1 MHHIKRQ
8 KIKENKMQK
17 NKINIAK
24 KTLKE
29 LENIS
34 LKKISIKKILNG
46 EKNIKFSNKNDL
58 LININ
63 RYFDYLLKKNLIN
76 IENSSSK
83 DMLFEVYMARL
94 DILNLH
100 RKSILNIIEN
110 LYTEPK
116 LVITLLP
123 SIVESIIV
131 IATLSNI
138 DVNGLKGVAKIK
150 VLFILYL
157 FIIFS
162 WRGDE
167 STSLEKTMTTL
178 DKYLNNI
185 EKIFKFF

>member
-1 MHHIKRQ
+1 
-8 KIKENKMQK
+8 MQK
-17 NKINIAK
+17 NKIDIAK

-110 LYTEPK
+110 LYTQPK

-167 STSLEKTMTTL
+167 SISLEKTMTTL

>member
-1 MHHIKRQ
+1 
-8 KIKENKMQK
+8 MQN

-29 LENIS
+29 LEKVS

-110 LYTEPK
+110 LYTQPK

-167 STSLEKTMTTL
+167 TTSLEKTMTSL

>member
-1 MHHIKRQ
+1 
-8 KIKENKMQK
+8 MQK
-17 NKINIAK
+17 NKIVVAK

-29 LENIS
+29 LESIS

-46 EKNIKFSNKNDL
+46 EKNIKFTNKNDL
-58 LININ
+58 IININ

-100 RKSILNIIEN
+100 RKSVLNIIEN
-110 LYTEPK
+110 LFTQPK
-116 LVITLLP
+116 LLITLLP
-123 SIVESIIV
+123 SIVQSIIV
-131 IATLSNI
+131 IATISNI
-138 DVNGLKGVAKIK
+138 DVNGLKGIAKIK

-162 WRGDE
+162 WRSDE
-167 STSLEKTMTTL
+167 SASLEKTMTTL

>member
-1 MHHIKRQ
+1 
-8 KIKENKMQK
+8 MQK
-17 NKINIAK
+17 NKIDVAK

-58 LININ
+58 IININ

-100 RKSILNIIEN
+100 RKSVLNIIEN
-110 LYTEPK
+110 LFTQPK
-116 LVITLLP
+116 LLIILLP
-123 SIVESIIV
+123 SIVQSIIV
-131 IATLSNI
+131 IATISNI
-138 DVNGLKGVAKIK
+138 DVNGLKGIAKIK

-162 WRGDE
+162 WRNDK
-167 STSLEKTMTTL
+167 SASLEKTMTTL

>member
-1 MHHIKRQ
+1 
-8 KIKENKMQK
+8 MQK

-110 LYTEPK
+110 LYTQPK

-123 SIVESIIV
+123 SIIESIIV

-138 DVNGLKGVAKIK
+138 DVNGLKGIAKIK

-167 STSLEKTMTTL
+167 SESLEKTMTTL

>member
-1 MHHIKRQ
+1 
-8 KIKENKMQK
+8 MQK
-17 NKINIAK
+17 NKIDVAK

-58 LININ
+58 IININ

-100 RKSILNIIEN
+100 RKSVLNIIEN
-110 LYTEPK
+110 LFTQPK
-116 LVITLLP
+116 LLITLLP
-123 SIVESIIV
+123 SIVQSIIL
-131 IATLSNI
+131 IATISNI
-138 DVNGLKGVAKIK
+138 DVNGLKGIAKIK

-162 WRGDE
+162 WRNDK
-167 STSLEKTMTTL
+167 SASLEKTMTTL

>member
-1 MHHIKRQ
+1 
-8 KIKENKMQK
+8 MQK
-17 NKINIAK
+17 NKIVVAK

-29 LENIS
+29 LESIS

-46 EKNIKFSNKNDL
+46 EKNIKFTNKNDL
-58 LININ
+58 IININ

-100 RKSILNIIEN
+100 RKSVLNIIEN
-110 LYTEPK
+110 LFTQPK
-116 LVITLLP
+116 LLITLLP
-123 SIVESIIV
+123 SIVQSIIV
-131 IATLSNI
+131 IATISNI
-138 DVNGLKGVAKIK
+138 DVNGLKGIAKIK

-157 FIIFS
+157 LIIFS
-162 WRGDE
+162 WRSDE
-167 STSLEKTMTTL
+167 SASLEKTMTTL

>member
-1 MHHIKRQ
+1 
-8 KIKENKMQK
+8 MQK
-17 NKINIAK
+17 NKIDIAK

-46 EKNIKFSNKNDL
+46 EKNIKFSNVNDL

-100 RKSILNIIEN
+100 RKSVLNIIEN
-110 LYTEPK
+110 LFTQPK
-116 LVITLLP
+116 LLIILLP
-123 SIVESIIV
+123 SIVQSIIV
-131 IATLSNI
+131 IATISNI
-138 DVNGLKGVAKIK
+138 DVNGLKGIAKIK

-162 WRGDE
+162 WRNDK
-167 STSLEKTMTTL
+167 SASLEKTMTTL

>member
-1 MHHIKRQ
+1 
-8 KIKENKMQK
+8 MQK
-17 NKINIAK
+17 NKIDIAK

-29 LENIS
+29 LESVS

-46 EKNIKFSNKNDL
+46 ENNIKFSNKNDL

-63 RYFDYLLKKNLIN
+63 KYFDYLLKKNLIN

-100 RKSILNIIEN
+100 RKSVLNIIEN
-110 LYTEPK
+110 LFTQPK
-116 LVITLLP
+116 LLITLLP
-123 SIVESIIV
+123 SIVQSIIV
-131 IATLSNI
+131 IATISNI
-138 DVNGLKGVAKIK
+138 NVNGLKGIAKIK

-162 WRGDE
+162 WRNDK
-167 STSLEKTMTTL
+167 SASLEKTMTTL

-185 EKIFKFF
+185 EQIFKFIK

>member
-1 MHHIKRQ
+1 
-8 KIKENKMQK
+8 MQK
-17 NKINIAK
+17 NKIDIAK

-46 EKNIKFSNKNDL
+46 KKNIKFSNKKDL
-58 LININ
+58 LTNIN
-63 RYFDYLLKKNLIN
+63 KYFDYLLKKNLIN

-100 RKSILNIIEN
+100 RKSILNIIQN
-110 LYTEPK
+110 LYTQPK

-138 DVNGLKGVAKIK
+138 DVNGLKGIAKIK

-162 WRGDE
+162 WRSDE
-167 STSLEKTMTTL
+167 SESLEKTMTTL

>member
-1 MHHIKRQ
+1 
-8 KIKENKMQK
+8 MQK
-17 NKINIAK
+17 NKIDIAK

-46 EKNIKFSNKNDL
+46 EKNIKFLNKNDL

-100 RKSILNIIEN
+100 RKSILNIIDN
-110 LYTEPK
+110 LYAHPK

-123 SIVESIIV
+123 SIIESIIV
-131 IATLSNI
+131 IATLSNV
-138 DVNGLKGVAKIK
+138 DVNGLKGIAKIK

-157 FIIFS
+157 LIIFS
-162 WRGDE
+162 WRSDE
-167 STSLEKTMTTL
+167 SASLEKTMTSL
-178 DKYLNNI
+178 DKYLSNI

>member
-1 MHHIKRQ
+1 
-8 KIKENKMQK
+8 MQK
-17 NKINIAK
+17 NKIDIAK

-34 LKKISIKKILNG
+34 LKKISLKKILNG

-58 LININ
+58 IININ

-110 LYTEPK
+110 LYTQPK
-116 LVITLLP
+116 LVIKLLP
-123 SIVESIIV
+123 SIVESMIL

-162 WRGDE
+162 WRNDK
-167 STSLEKTMTTL
+167 SASLEKTMTTL
-178 DKYLNNI
+178 DKYLSNI

>member
-1 MHHIKRQ
+1 
-8 KIKENKMQK
+8 MQK
-17 NKINIAK
+17 NKIDIAK

-34 LKKISIKKILNG
+34 LKKISIQKILNG

-63 RYFDYLLKKNLIN
+63 KYFDYLLKKNLIN

-110 LYTEPK
+110 LYTQPK

-123 SIVESIIV
+123 SIIESIIV

-138 DVNGLKGVAKIK
+138 DVNGLKGIAKIK

-162 WRGDE
+162 WRNDK
-167 STSLEKTMTTL
+167 SASLEKTMTTL

-185 EKIFKFF
+185 EKIFKLF

>member
-1 MHHIKRQ
+1 
-8 KIKENKMQK
+8 MQK

-110 LYTEPK
+110 LYTQPK

-167 STSLEKTMTTL
+167 SISLEKTMTTL

>member
-1 MHHIKRQ
+1 
-8 KIKENKMQK
+8 MQK

-110 LYTEPK
+110 LYTQPK

-138 DVNGLKGVAKIK
+138 DVNGLKGIAKIK
-150 VLFILYL
+150 VLFLLYL
-157 FIIFS
+157 LIIFS

-167 STSLEKTMTTL
+167 STSLEKTMTAL

>member
-1 MHHIKRQ
+1 
-8 KIKENKMQK
+8 MQK
-17 NKINIAK
+17 NKIDVAK

-34 LKKISIKKILNG
+34 LKKISIKKILNS

-58 LININ
+58 IININ

-100 RKSILNIIEN
+100 RKSVLNIIEN
-110 LYTEPK
+110 LFTQPK
-116 LVITLLP
+116 LLITLLP
-123 SIVESIIV
+123 SIVQSIIL
-131 IATLSNI
+131 IATISNI
-138 DVNGLKGVAKIK
+138 DVNGLKGIAKIK

-162 WRGDE
+162 WRNDK
-167 STSLEKTMTTL
+167 SASLEKTMTTL

>member
-1 MHHIKRQ
+1 
-8 KIKENKMQK
+8 MQK
-17 NKINIAK
+17 NKIDIAK

-46 EKNIKFSNKNDL
+46 EKNIKFLNKNDL

-110 LYTEPK
+110 LYTQPK
-116 LVITLLP
+116 LVITLFP
-123 SIVESIIV
+123 SIIESIIV

-138 DVNGLKGVAKIK
+138 DVNGLKGIAKIK

-157 FIIFS
+157 LIIFI
-162 WRGDE
+162 WRSDE
-167 STSLEKTMTTL
+167 SVSLEKTMTTL

-185 EKIFKFF
+185 EKIFKLF

>member
-1 MHHIKRQ
+1 
-8 KIKENKMQK
+8 MQK
-17 NKINIAK
+17 NKIDIAK

-58 LININ
+58 LTNIN

-100 RKSILNIIEN
+100 RKSILNIIDN
-110 LYTEPK
+110 LYAHPK

-123 SIVESIIV
+123 SIIESIIV
-131 IATLSNI
+131 IATLSNV
-138 DVNGLKGVAKIK
+138 DVNGLKGIAKIK

-157 FIIFS
+157 LIIFS
-162 WRGDE
+162 WRSDE
-167 STSLEKTMTTL
+167 SASLEKTMTTL

-185 EKIFKFF
+185 EKIFKLF

>member
-1 MHHIKRQ
+1 
-8 KIKENKMQK
+8 MQK
-17 NKINIAK
+17 NKIDVAK

-58 LININ
+58 IININ

-100 RKSILNIIEN
+100 RKSVLNIIEN
-110 LYTEPK
+110 LFTQPK
-116 LVITLLP
+116 LLITLLP
-123 SIVESIIV
+123 SIVQSIIV
-131 IATLSNI
+131 IATISNI
-138 DVNGLKGVAKIK
+138 DVNGLKGIAKIK

-162 WRGDE
+162 WRSDE
-167 STSLEKTMTTL
+167 SASLEKTMTTL

>member
-1 MHHIKRQ
+1 
-8 KIKENKMQK
+8 MQK
-17 NKINIAK
+17 NKIDIAK

-29 LENIS
+29 LEDIS

-110 LYTEPK
+110 LFTQPK
-116 LVITLLP
+116 LLITLLP
-123 SIVESIIV
+123 SIIESIIV

-138 DVNGLKGVAKIK
+138 DVNGLKGIAKIK

-167 STSLEKTMTTL
+167 SESLEKTMTTL

>member
-1 MHHIKRQ
+1 
-8 KIKENKMQK
+8 MQK
-17 NKINIAK
+17 NKIDIAK

-29 LENIS
+29 LENVS
-34 LKKISIKKILNG
+34 LKKISIKKIVNG
-46 EKNIKFSNKNDL
+46 ENNIKFSSKNDL

-63 RYFDYLLKKNLIN
+63 RYFDFLLKKNLIN
-76 IENSSSK
+76 MENSSSK

-110 LYTEPK
+110 LYTQPK

-123 SIVESIIV
+123 SIIESIIV

-138 DVNGLKGVAKIK
+138 DVNGLKGIAKIK

-157 FIIFS
+157 FIIFI
-162 WRGDE
+162 WRSDE
-167 STSLEKTMTTL
+167 SASLEKTMTTL

-185 EKIFKFF
+185 EKFFKFL

>member
-1 MHHIKRQ
+1 
-8 KIKENKMQK
+8 MQK
-17 NKINIAK
+17 NKIDIAK

-58 LININ
+58 LTNIN

-100 RKSILNIIEN
+100 RKSILNIIDN
-110 LYTEPK
+110 LYAHPK

-123 SIVESIIV
+123 SIIESIIV
-131 IATLSNI
+131 IATLSNV
-138 DVNGLKGVAKIK
+138 DVNGLKGIAKIK

-157 FIIFS
+157 LIIFS
-162 WRGDE
+162 WRSDE
-167 STSLEKTMTTL
+167 SASLEKTMTSL
-178 DKYLNNI
+178 DKYLSNI

>member
-1 MHHIKRQ
+1 
-8 KIKENKMQK
+8 MQK
-17 NKINIAK
+17 NKIDVAK

-34 LKKISIKKILNG
+34 LKKISIKKILNS

-100 RKSILNIIEN
+100 RKSVLNIIEN
-110 LYTEPK
+110 LFTQPK
-116 LVITLLP
+116 LLIILLP
-123 SIVESIIV
+123 SIVQSIIV
-131 IATLSNI
+131 IATISNI
-138 DVNGLKGVAKIK
+138 DVNGLKGIAKIK

-162 WRGDE
+162 WRNDK
-167 STSLEKTMTTL
+167 SASLEKTMTTL

>member
-1 MHHIKRQ
+1 
-8 KIKENKMQK
+8 MQK
-17 NKINIAK
+17 NKIDIAK

-29 LENIS
+29 LEDIS

-110 LYTEPK
+110 LYTQPK

>member
-1 MHHIKRQ
+1 
-8 KIKENKMQK
+8 MQK
-17 NKINIAK
+17 NKIDVAK

-100 RKSILNIIEN
+100 RKSVLNIIEN
-110 LYTEPK
+110 LFTQPK
-116 LVITLLP
+116 LLIILLP
-123 SIVESIIV
+123 SIVQSIIV
-131 IATLSNI
+131 IATISNI
-138 DVNGLKGVAKIK
+138 DVNGLKGIAKIK

-162 WRGDE
+162 WRNDK
-167 STSLEKTMTTL
+167 SASLEKTMTTL

>member
-1 MHHIKRQ
+1 
-8 KIKENKMQK
+8 MQK
-17 NKINIAK
+17 NKIDVAK

-58 LININ
+58 IININ

-100 RKSILNIIEN
+100 RKSVLNIIEN
-110 LYTEPK
+110 LFTQPK
-116 LVITLLP
+116 LLIILLP
-123 SIVESIIV
+123 SIVQSIIV
-131 IATLSNI
+131 IATISNI
-138 DVNGLKGVAKIK
+138 DVNGLKGIAKIK

-157 FIIFS
+157 FIIFI
-162 WRGDE
+162 WRSDE
-167 STSLEKTMTTL
+167 SESLEKTMTTL